1 MKRRLFMLSAPALV
15 GLAGCGFA
23 LRKPPQFP
31 FSSLYLQLP
40 PGSSLGAEITRALR
54 FNPQLR
60 VLSAASERASADAI
74 LDITSE
80 QREKVVVAY
89 NAAGQAREFDL
100 RLRLRY
106 RLFTPQGRE
115 LIGDSEILLSREIGF
130 VETAVLAKEEE
141 EVLMFR
147 DMRNDMVQQ
156 LMRRLAAVTRLDSGP
171 TPPVR

>member
-1 MKRRLFMLSAPALV
+1 MHRRLFLLMGAVLSS
-15 GLAGCGFA
+15 LAGCGFA

-40 PGSSLGAEITRALR
+40 PGSSLGPEIARALR

-60 VLSAASERASADAI
+60 VLTAANDRASADVI
-74 LDITSE
+74 LDIASE

-100 RLRLRY
+100 RLRLRF
-106 RLFTPQGRE
+106 RLSTPQGRE
-115 LIGDSEILLSREIGF
+115 LIESSELLLTREIGF

-141 EVLMFR
+141 EALLFR

-156 LMRRLAAVTRLDSGP
+156 LMRRLAAVSRLDAGP
-171 TPPVR
+171 APPVR